1 MTDVSHNIPR
11 LPGADTPLDYDGANA
26 IEYNLYALIRAWPV
40 FEDQQVKPFV
50 GSYGYLQLDENAS
63 PSEGIEVTFMQR
75 LPRLMVFL
83 SGEGL
88 ESLSW
93 RGNGWTAEKGVLVY
107 TLSDPSESN
116 ANSALRNLW
125 FSATGDVDATV
136 ILAGENLEWE
146 SDGLRLYGIGW
157 TKILFRSKATW
168 GLVKA
173 KKLTWGGAK
182 PLTWGEAAQLRK
194 DG

>member
-1 MTDVSHNIPR
+1 MIDVSYNIPR
-11 LPGADTPLDYDGANA
+11 LPEPDKPLDCDGANA
-26 IEYNLYALIRAWPV
+26 IEWNLYALIRAWPA
-40 FEDQQVKPFV
+40 FEDRQVKPNI
-50 GSYGYLQLDENAS
+50 GSYGYLQLDESGA

-75 LPRLMVFL
+75 LPRLLVFL

-88 ESLSW
+88 ENLSW
-93 RGNGWTAEKGVLVY
+93 RGDGWTAENGVLVY

-125 FSATGDVDATV
+125 FSAKGNVDATV
-136 ILAGENLEWE
+136 VLAGENPEWE
-146 SDGLRLYGIGW
+146 PDGLRLYGLGW
-157 TKILFRSKATW
+157 TKLLFRTRATW